1 MSYRC
6 CVSRPPWSSG
16 SACELPDGR
25 QWTGG
30 CRRIRPLA
38 GAIGAAT
45 AMFCVGT
52 LNAVS
57 PALHEYPVYGG
68 QAMRHAGGALLLLAI
83 ARARGLRAVRLS
95 RREVGLV
102 VLLAVT
108 GLAAFNVFIIE
119 STRYADPATVG
130 TIVATVPI
138 ILALLGPL
146 QEGRRPTPSIVAA
159 AGVVAAG
166 AAVST
171 GLGGGSPLGLLLAL
185 GALGCEV
192 GFSL

>member
-1 MSYRC
+1 
-6 CVSRPPWSSG
+6 
-16 SACELPDGR
+16 
-25 QWTGG
+25 
-30 CRRIRPLA
+30 
-38 GAIGAAT
+38 
-45 AMFCVGT
+45 MFCVGT

-130 TIVATVPI
+130 TIVATVPSSWRCWDRCRKG
-138 ILALLGPL
+138 GP
-146 QEGRRPTPSIVAA
+146 
-159 AGVVAAG
+159 
-166 AAVST
+166 
-171 GLGGGSPLGLLLAL
+171 
-185 GALGCEV
+185 
-192 GFSL
+192 